1 MQSQIVQHDPW
12 HIHNAICACHSLKR
26 IIGACLYTDA
36 SANALFISIFWPF
49 QHWNEMR
56 EKDSDV

>member
-1 MQSQIVQHDPW
+1 MALGIYTMQFVHAIVLNVLLMH
-12 HIHNAICACHSLKR
+12 A
-26 IIGACLYTDA
+26 YTLDA